1 MQNRDFRASE
11 GPSLGQKTKTS
22 VRRRYSNALLDPSDA
37 SLAPLFQG
45 WLLRL
50 AEMGSLL
57 VCLANFSAR
66 QAKLN
71 SQGVPKARQK
81 GPEARNCTVLTVGL
95 SEQAKT
101 EFVVECV
108 RNFLSMVG
116 WVPRVTFLRS
126 VSTAGAG
133 VGAEEFPGQ
142 ATISMLRISLSL
154 HTSYAVFT

>member
-1 MQNRDFRASE
+1 
-11 GPSLGQKTKTS
+11 
-22 VRRRYSNALLDPSDA
+22 
-37 SLAPLFQG
+37 
-45 WLLRL
+45 
-50 AEMGSLL
+50 MGSELD
-57 VCLANFSAR
+57 CLAIFSAR

-71 SQGVPKARQK
+71 CQGMPKARQK
-81 GPEARNCTVLTVGL
+81 GPEACQCTVLTVGL

-142 ATISMLRISLSL
+142 ATISRLRISLSL
-154 HTSYAVFT
+154 PTSYAVFS

>member
-1 MQNRDFRASE
+1 MPRSSNDMNI
-11 GPSLGQKTKTS
+11 P
-22 VRRRYSNALLDPSDA
+22 YSDALLDPSDA
-37 SLAPLFQG
+37 SLCPLCQG
-45 WLLRL
+45 WLLCL
-50 AEMGSLL
+50 AEMGSAL
-57 VCLANFSAR
+57 VCLANFSAC

-71 SQGVPKARQK
+71 SQGMPKARQK
-81 GPEARNCTVLTVGL
+81 GPGARQCTVLTVGL

-108 RNFLSMVG
+108 LNFLSMVG

-142 ATISMLRISLSL
+142 ATISMLRIFTFLDA
-154 HTSYAVFT
+154 TYAIFS